1 MNSITIIHISD
12 IHRDKGNPISNE
24 ALLAALLL
32 DIEKYKDLG
41 IEKPDLLLVSGDIVR
56 GIGFNETV
64 DELEKQYDEAFLF
77 LQELSNELFNGD
89 KSRIVIVPGN
99 HDVNWLTSKN
109 SMDLIDDQKVITD
122 KGILKKEIYQ
132 QYLEHTSNIKWSWSD
147 RKFYR
152 IKDMDLYNSRFLEFK
167 NFYEKFYNFDNIEYS
182 IDPDEQ
188 INIFDYPEYGI
199 TIVGL
204 NSCFHNDHLSRAG
217 GMNPSCIS
225 KLSLKLREYNRK
237 GRLILSLWHHNTTG
251 GPYDSDY
258 IENTFIQNLMAN
270 DVKACFHGHQHKQ
283 KIVKQEKNIM
293 DEKDLLLI
301 SAGSLCSGPREL
313 PNGYKP
319 QYNIIDIKIQESNV
333 KFNFHSRVKSS
344 DSTFDNPIW
353 ETDNFGSNK
362 SFSYI
367 IEHKIKQVN
376 YLAEAEKL
384 YSMKNYDK
392 AIYLLQRTDL
402 DNPLVRKILINC
414 LSETQ
419 NYNLIIKYFRKPMT
433 NEEAVHLLNAVIN
446 KNDTELTN
454 EIKNNDFIIRSNDES
469 INYLLNQ
476 LG

>member
-1 MNSITIIHISD
+1 
-12 IHRDKGNPISNE
+12 
-24 ALLAALLL
+24 
-32 DIEKYKDLG
+32 
-41 IEKPDLLLVSGDIVR
+41 
-56 GIGFNETV
+56 
-64 DELEKQYDEAFLF
+64 
-77 LQELSNELFNGD
+77 
-89 KSRIVIVPGN
+89 
-99 HDVNWLTSKN
+99 
-109 SMDLIDDQKVITD
+109 
-122 KGILKKEIYQ
+122 
-132 QYLEHTSNIKWSWSD
+132 
-147 RKFYR
+147 
-152 IKDMDLYNSRFLEFK
+152 
-167 NFYEKFYNFDNIEYS
+167 
-182 IDPDEQ
+182 
-188 INIFDYPEYGI
+188 
-199 TIVGL
+199 
-204 NSCFHNDHLSRAG
+204 
-217 GMNPSCIS
+217 
-225 KLSLKLREYNRK
+225 
-237 GRLILSLWHHNTTG
+237 
-251 GPYDSDY
+251 
-258 IENTFIQNLMAN
+258 
-270 DVKACFHGHQHKQ
+270 
-283 KIVKQEKNIM
+283 
-293 DEKDLLLI
+293 
-301 SAGSLCSGPREL
+301 
-313 PNGYKP
+313 
-319 QYNIIDIKIQESNV
+319 
-333 KFNFHSRVKSS
+333 VKSS